1 MITYPA
7 NEQTISQVERGLS
20 CEAIVPLAQGLSLVA
35 GETIL
40 FAHSRARPGQA
51 PAYVKGGDSVLVQLT
66 GVTDL
71 GAIDP
76 DTGQMLVQVRWV
88 PLGQEAPSTA
98 ATKRISKSFGSS
110 GRA

>member
-20 CEAIVPLAQGLSLVA
+20 CQAIVPLAQGLSLVA

-40 FAHSRARPGQA
+40 FAHSRARPGQP
-51 PAYVKGGDSVLVQLT
+51 PAYVKGGDSVLVLVT

-71 GAIDP
+71 GATDP
-76 DTGQMLVQVRWV
+76 DTGQMLVQVRWER
-88 PLGQEAPSTA
+88 LGQEAPSTSA
-98 ATKRISKSFGSS
+98 SKRIPRSTGSQ